1 MLSAYSPG
9 WDVARMSRIMYRE
22 SRCQAGA
29 RNGSSSA
36 TGLLQILASHCGWL
50 SDQMNTWCTRD
61 RLTDPYFNVR
71 AAAVLWREQ
80 GFGAWAVN

>member
-9 WDVARMSRIMYRE
+9 WDVVRMSRIMYRE

-29 RNGSSSA
+29 RNTSSSA

-61 RLTDPYFNVR
+61 RLTNPYFNVR
-71 AAAVLWREQ
+71 AAATLWREQ
-80 GFGAWAVN
+80 SYGAWSTS